1 MLAAAAATSTMAH
14 RVRIRLGLGLG
25 FVDIRVRVSVRVS
38 VVYAMVYNL
47 QLTISILQHAAD
59 VVTSLHCY
67 RVSTQCHVPYV
78 VT

>member
-1 MLAAAAATSTMAH
+1 MAH
-14 RVRIRLGLGLG
+14 RVRIRLGLG

-38 VVYAMVYNL
+38 VVY
-47 QLTISILQHAAD
+47 AAD

-78 VT
+78 VK